1 MNIAYIFLAILIL
14 LLYSATL
21 WMSSVENFENEDG
34 VTFEDNTQMYDETYA
49 SVYNPLWHSNEKLK
63 FEQVSMQDI
72 ALAEWP
78 VATVRVLDMCCGTA
92 PHACWFKNLG
102 VDYIGVD
109 TSKAMLAKARKDCAT
124 AKFQEGDVTQVHL
137 FPQKSMTHCILLD
150 FSIYQFENPKIL
162 SDNAYQ
168 WLQPGGFFVVHLVD
182 PDKFDP
188 ILDLATPFAAFS
200 LQKYSLERQTDS
212 SIYFDKFKYLGR
224 FKKNKDEDNAEFEE
238 TFTYY
243 NKEDNG
249 GKKYRQNKHR
259 WMMPSK
265 ERMFDIIK
273 SSGFRM
279 VEAVPMLNAGKEYQY
294 LCYFT
299 K

>member
-1 MNIAYIFLAILIL
+1 
-14 LLYSATL
+14 
-21 WMSSVENFENEDG
+21 
-34 VTFEDNTQMYDETYA
+34 
-49 SVYNPLWHSNEKLK
+49 
-63 FEQVSMQDI
+63 
-72 ALAEWP
+72 
-78 VATVRVLDMCCGTA
+78 
-92 PHACWFKNLG
+92 
-102 VDYIGVD
+102 
-109 TSKAMLAKARKDCAT
+109 
-124 AKFQEGDVTQVHL
+124 
-137 FPQKSMTHCILLD
+137 MTHCILLD

-279 VEAVPMLNAGKEYQY
+279 IEAVPMLNAGKEYQY
-294 LCYFT
+294 LCYFVR
-299 K
+299 

>member
-1 MNIAYIFLAILIL
+1 MNIAYIFLAVLIL

-34 VTFEDNTQMYDETYA
+34 VTYEDNTQMYDEVYA

-109 TSKAMLAKARKDCAT
+109 TSKAMLAKARKECAT
-124 AKFQEGDVTQVHL
+124 AKFQEGDVTQVHI
-137 FPQKSMTHCILLD
+137 FPQKSMTHCVLLD

-279 VEAVPMLNAGKEYQY
+279 IEAVPMLNAGKEYQY